1 MADRRMHWALGILA
15 VALWAGAP
23 YSSGQQPAKNRMHR
37 QNHHASNRLNN
48 KRGVPQVSRPA
59 ASLAET
65 ARTAGRIP
73 ESGTPTLERPG
84 YTTLHTL
91 PNQTLTPGATTVP
104 GNAGGIAPASNDA
117 SSGEYTPSEG
127 HSAPTTPGG
136 NPSETQGV
144 PTFSSAAQPADAN
157 LPRTLPPAEASRSAS
172 THGRKPRLSPR

>member
-1 MADRRMHWALGILA
+1 MRRQH
-15 VALWAGAP
+15 
-23 YSSGQQPAKNRMHR
+23 
-37 QNHHASNRLNN
+37 HHAGKGLKNTTRF
-48 KRGVPQVSRPA
+48 RQVYSPA
-59 ASLAET
+59 ASSAET
-65 ARTAGRIP
+65 APTAGRIP

-84 YTTLHTL
+84 YTSLHTL

-127 HSAPTTPGG
+127 YSAPTAPGG

-157 LPRTLPPAEASRSAS
+157 LPHTLPPPRR
-172 THGRKPRLSPR
+172 TRRLSHPAAKVGITLAEDKANTNKFIPVKEKRAALTTRRSLFRLETRV